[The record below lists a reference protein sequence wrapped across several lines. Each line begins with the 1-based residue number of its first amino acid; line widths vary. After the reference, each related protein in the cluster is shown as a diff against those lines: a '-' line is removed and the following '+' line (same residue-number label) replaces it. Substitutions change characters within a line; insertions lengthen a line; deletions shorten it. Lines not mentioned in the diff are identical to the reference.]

1 VLSRSSDWISD
12 IQGEIMK
19 IPKMTLK
26 MTLITSALA
35 TLMLILLLIVTSHS
49 AMSELMQIAIDSGL
63 EDNGKLQSA
72 ASSAWTLVMVL
83 AVALVVLIAGIVLY
97 ITKHFAK
104 PIQHLSGLMKQ
115 VCEQRDLSLRAEEK
129 GSQEVVQIA
138 IVFNKMLS
146 EFETLLGGVK
156 GSVGLLKEATQEL
169 SAVTE
174 KSGDDMATQQSE
186 SQQLATAMNQM
197 AATAQEVARN
207 ASEASSAVQEAEG
220 AAQESAEIAVAA
232 MCAMDNLVT
241 EVGSAASVITQLE
254 EDSSSIGMV
263 LDVIKGIAEQTNLL
277 ALNAAI
283 EAARAGEQGRGFAV
297 VADEVRTL
305 ASRTQESTNEIQTM
319 IEKLQTGTHDAVKVM
334 LHAKELGEGGSAQT
348 EATAEA
354 LAEIS
359 GAVKT
364 INDMTTQ
371 IASAAEEQTSVA
383 EEMSCNITNISEMSN
398 ATVDGSMQTARTTEH
413 LKSLSEQLHGVLND
427 FSQQR

>member
-1 VLSRSSDWISD
+1 
-12 IQGEIMK
+12 MK
-19 IPKMTLK
+19 IPNMTLK

-35 TLMLILLLIVTSHS
+35 TLTLVLLLMVTSHT
-49 AMSELMQIAIDSGL
+49 AMSNLLQVAQESGL
-63 EDNGKLQSA
+63 ESKSELQSIV
-72 ASSAWTLVMVL
+72 SSAWTQLLVL
-83 AVALVVLIAGIVLY
+83 VAALFLLIGGIVFY
-97 ITKHFAK
+97 ISKHFAL

-115 VCEQRDLSLRAEEK
+115 VCMQRDLSLRAQEK
-129 GSQEVVQIA
+129 GSQEIVQMA
-138 IVFNKMLS
+138 AVFNMMLS
-146 EFETLLGGVK
+146 EFEKLMGGVK

-169 SAVTE
+169 SVVIE
-174 KSGDDMATQQSE
+174 KNGEDMTSQQSE
-186 SQQLATAMNQM
+186 SEQLAAAMNQM

-207 ASEASSAVQEAEG
+207 ATDAATAVQTAEG
-220 AAQESAEIAVAA
+220 SAQESAEIAVAA

-241 EVGSAASVITQLE
+241 EVDSAAGVITKLE

-305 ASRTQESTNEIQTM
+305 ASRTQESTNEIQAM
-319 IEKLQTGTHDAVKVM
+319 IERLQAGTRDAVKVM
-334 LHAKELGEGGSAQT
+334 MHAKELGEDGSAQT

-359 GAVKT
+359 GSVKS

-371 IASAAEEQTSVA
+371 IAGAAEEQTAVT
-383 EEMSCNITNISEMSN
+383 EEMSRNITNITEASES
-398 ATVDGSMQTARTTEH
+398 TLQGSIQTAETTEH
-413 LKSLSEQLHGVLND
+413 LKSLSEQLHGVLD
-427 FSQQR
+427 EFSGQQA

>member
-1 VLSRSSDWISD
+1 
-12 IQGEIMK
+12 MK

-35 TLMLILLLIVTSHS
+35 TLTLILLLIMASHS
-49 AMSELMQIAIDSGL
+49 AMSDLMQIAVDSGVADS
-63 EDNGKLQSA
+63 EKLQSV
-72 ASSAWTLVMVL
+72 ASSAWTVVLVLTAVL
-83 AVALVVLIAGIVLY
+83 VALIAGIVFY
-97 ITKHFAK
+97 ISKHFAQ
-104 PIQHLSGLMKQ
+104 PIHHLSELMKQ
-115 VCEQRDLSLRAEEK
+115 VCMHRDLSLRAEEK
-129 GSQEVVQIA
+129 GSQEVIQIA
-138 IVFNKMLS
+138 VVFNKMLS
-146 EFETLLGGVK
+146 EFEALIGGVQ

-174 KSGDDMATQQSE
+174 KSSDDMATQQSE

-207 ASEASSAVQEAEG
+207 AADASSAVHDAEG
-220 AAQESAEIAVAA
+220 SAQESAEIAVQA

-241 EVGSAASVITQLE
+241 EVDSAAGVITKLE

-319 IEKLQTGTHDAVKVM
+319 IEKLQTGTQDAVKVM
-334 LHAKELGEGGSAQT
+334 LHAKELGEAGSSQT

-359 GAVKT
+359 GSVKS

-371 IASAAEEQTSVA
+371 IASAAEQQTSVS
-383 EEMSCNITNISEMSN
+383 EEMSRNITNIAETSN
-398 ATVDGSMQTARTTEH
+398 STVDGSMQTARTTEH
-413 LKSLSEQLHGVLND
+413 LKSLSEQLHSVLND
-427 FSQQR
+427 FSQQQA